1 MEPVL
6 QIRQLVKRYH
16 GMDQSVLRGLD
27 MTILPGERY
36 GFLGPNGTGK
46 TTTVSILSGLL
57 VPDSGEVFVLGNK
70 MPDKRKQVT
79 TQIGV
84 VPQNI
89 ALFPELTALE
99 NLRIFGS
106 MYSIT
111 AARLKQRIHQLLELY
126 GLTAFAR
133 KPVKTFSGGMK
144 RSLNIIAG
152 ILHEPRFL
160 LLDEPTVG
168 IDVQTKALILD
179 NLRQLNE
186 EGTTI
191 LYTSHDMDEAQHF
204 CTRVGIIDHGKLI
217 AEDTPAALIQS
228 CPNCENLES
237 VYLHLTGKS
246 LRN

>member
-6 QIRQLVKRYH
+6 QIRRLVKRYN
-16 GMDQSVLRGLD
+16 GMDHPVLQGLD
-27 MTILPGERY
+27 MTINPGERY

-57 VPDSGEVFVLGNK
+57 LPDSGEVLVLGNK
-70 MPDKRKQVT
+70 MPEKRKQVT

-89 ALFPELTALE
+89 ALFPELTAWE
-99 NLRIFGS
+99 NLRIIGS
-106 MYSIT
+106 MYSMP
-111 AARLKQRIHQLLELY
+111 ASRLKQRITQLLELY
-126 GLTAFAR
+126 GLTAAAR
-133 KPVKTFSGGMK
+133 KPIKTFSGGMK
-144 RSLNIIAG
+144 RSINIIAG
-152 ILHEPRFL
+152 ILHEPKFL

-168 IDVQTKALILD
+168 IDVQTKALILE
-179 NLRQLNE
+179 NLRQLNQ

-204 CTRVGIIDHGKLI
+204 CTRVGIIDHGMLI
-217 AEDTPAALIQS
+217 AEDTPDALIHS
-228 CPNCENLES
+228 CPDGDNLES

>member
-1 MEPVL
+1 MEPVV
-6 QIRQLVKRYH
+6 QIRQLVKRYP
-16 GMDQSVLRGLD
+16 GMDQPVLRGLD
-27 MTILPGERY
+27 LTIMRGERY

-46 TTTVSILSGLL
+46 TTTVNILSGLL
-57 VPDSGEVFVLGNK
+57 VPDSGDVAILDRR
-70 MPDKRKQVT
+70 MPEERRQIIPR
-79 TQIGV
+79 IGV

-99 NLRIFGS
+99 NLRIIGA
-106 MYSIT
+106 MYKLPSKT
-111 AARLKQRIHQLLELY
+111 LKARMEKLLELF
-126 GLTAFAR
+126 GLAAAAK
-133 KPVKTFSGGMK
+133 KPIKTFSGGMK
-144 RSLNIIAG
+144 RSINIIAG
-152 ILHEPRFL
+152 ILHEPQLL

-179 NLRQLNE
+179 NLRQLNQ

-204 CTRVGIIDHGKLI
+204 CTRVGIIDHGTLI
-217 AEDTPAALIQS
+217 AEETPAALIES
-228 CPNCENLES
+228 CPDCENLES

>member
-6 QIRQLVKRYH
+6 QIKQLVKRYH
-16 GMDQSVLRGLD
+16 GMDQPVLRGLD
-27 MTILPGERY
+27 MTILPGERF

-46 TTTVSILSGLL
+46 TTTVSSLSGLL
-57 VPDSGEVFVLGNK
+57 LPDFGEVLVLGNK
-70 MPDKRKQVT
+70 MPEKRKQVT

-89 ALFPELTALE
+89 ALFPELTAME
-99 NLRIFGS
+99 NLRIIGS
-106 MYSIT
+106 MYPIS
-111 AARLKQRIHQLLELY
+111 ASRLKQRIHELLDLY
-126 GLTAFAR
+126 GLTVFAR
-133 KPVKTFSGGMK
+133 KPIKTFSGGMK
-144 RSLNIIAG
+144 RSINIIAG
-152 ILHEPRFL
+152 ILHEPKFL

-179 NLRQLNE
+179 NLRQLNQ

-217 AEDTPAALIQS
+217 AEDTPEALVHS
-228 CPNCENLES
+228 CPDCDNLES

>member
-16 GMDQSVLRGLD
+16 GMDHPVLQGLD

-106 MYSIT
+106 MYPIT
-111 AARLKQRIHQLLELY
+111 ASRLKQRIRQLFELY

-152 ILHEPRFL
+152 ILHEPKFL

-191 LYTSHDMDEAQHF
+191 LYTSPDMDEAQHF

-228 CPNCENLES
+228 CPDCDNLES

>member
-6 QIRQLVKRYH
+6 QIRQLVKRYR
-16 GMDQSVLRGLD
+16 GMEHPVLQGLD

-57 VPDSGEVFVLGNK
+57 LPDSGEVSVLGNRI
-70 MPDKRKQVT
+70 PEKRKQVT
-79 TQIGV
+79 VQIGV

-89 ALFPELTALE
+89 ALFPELTAME
-99 NLRIFGS
+99 NLRIIGS
-106 MYSIT
+106 MYPISVS
-111 AARLKQRIHQLLELY
+111 RLKQRIRELLDLY

-152 ILHEPRFL
+152 ILHEPKFL

-168 IDVQTKALILD
+168 IDVQTKVLILD
-179 NLRQLNE
+179 NLRQLNQD
-186 EGTTI
+186 GTTI
-191 LYTSHDMDEAQHF
+191 LYTSHDMNEAQHF

-217 AEDTPAALIQS
+217 AEDTPEALIQS
-228 CPNCENLES
+228 CPDCENLES
-237 VYLHLTGKS
+237 VYLYLTGKS

>member
-16 GMDQSVLRGLD
+16 GMDQPVLRGLD

-57 VPDSGEVFVLGNK
+57 VPDAGEVFVLGNR

-99 NLRIFGS
+99 NLRVIGS
-106 MYSIT
+106 MYPIT
-111 AARLKQRIHQLLELY
+111 ASRLKQRIRQLLELY
-126 GLTAFAR
+126 GLTASAR

-152 ILHEPRFL
+152 ILHEPKFL

-217 AEDTPAALIQS
+217 AEDTPAALIHS
-228 CPNCENLES
+228 CPDCENLES